1 MTNINL
7 YYKKTIIL
15 FAGYKKAFTFAP
27 NKTIEQKKNN
37 VMLIS
42 RINLSVLH
50 IIRVVVENP
59 RGVEGSCM

>member
-1 MTNINL
+1 MHVT
-7 YYKKTIIL
+7 KKPLPLHPT
-15 FAGYKKAFTFAP
+15 
-27 NKTIEQKKNN
+27 KTIEQKKIN